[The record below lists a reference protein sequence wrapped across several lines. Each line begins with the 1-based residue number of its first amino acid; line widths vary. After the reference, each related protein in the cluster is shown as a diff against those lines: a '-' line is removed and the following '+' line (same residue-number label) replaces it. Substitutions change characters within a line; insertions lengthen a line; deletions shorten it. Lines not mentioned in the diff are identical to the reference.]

1 MWRYG
6 FTLWFALTTLL
17 GPGVC
22 YRSLSAR
29 LFAGAPQ
36 PSATTLVTQPA
47 AGTARPDRR
56 EAAVGGNSAGEASKP
71 APAPAKCPPG
81 VGKRANSLQPRTAS
95 DLAADLRLAAG
106 SLPAL
111 PTATV
116 LDAPPAGP
124 LGSSDFSASTRL
136 SGRDVLAAYCL
147 LRC

>member
-6 FTLWFALTTLL
+6 FTLWLALTTLL

-22 YRSLSAR
+22 YRSLSAQ
-29 LFAGAPQ
+29 LFAGAPR
-36 PSATTLVTQPA
+36 PPATLVTQSA
-47 AGTARPDRR
+47 AGTARPDRS
-56 EAAVGGNSAGEASKP
+56 EAAAGDPAGETSKP

-111 PTATV
+111 PPATV
-116 LDAPPAGP
+116 LDATPAG
-124 LGSSDFSASTRL
+124 LSGSSDFSASTRL

>member
-6 FTLWFALTTLL
+6 FTLWFTLTALL

-29 LFAGAPQ
+29 LFAGTPRPPAN
-36 PSATTLVTQPA
+36 LVSQSA
-47 AGTARPDRR
+47 AGTARPART
-56 EAAVGGNSAGEASKP
+56 EVAAGDPAGEASKP

-106 SLPAL
+106 SLPLL

-116 LDAPPAGP
+116 LDATPAGP

-136 SGRDVLAAYCL
+136 FGRDVLAAYCL